1 MAAQPK
7 TRAGQTAPPGI
18 STHFPGELSGIVI
31 IVVVVVVDS
40 LFFRRHL
47 SSFPSKGLWL
57 LQRCGAPVVVKSPF
71 LPLLCFGSGS
81 ELGDEET
88 GGGVM
93 L

>member
-47 SSFPSKGLWL
+47 SSFPSKGLL
-57 LQRCGAPVVVKSPF
+57 LLGAPVVVKSPF